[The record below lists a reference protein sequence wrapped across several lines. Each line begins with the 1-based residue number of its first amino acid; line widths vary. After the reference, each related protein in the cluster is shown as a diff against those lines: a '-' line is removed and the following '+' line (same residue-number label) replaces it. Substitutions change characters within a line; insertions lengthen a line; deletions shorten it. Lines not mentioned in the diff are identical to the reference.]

1 MSTVNGLSFCNTVKH
16 VKANRKRSRG
26 VNCRSD
32 RTQHKA
38 QQNPQCLC
46 TISLSFFS
54 TALPLPLLR
63 QIRSTKCQSSTASC
77 HTVIVQLLYACVNV
91 QSNATSLHTFKC
103 SHVQGNNRR
112 GGKKRS
118 AGNAK
123 DKEGRGGHK
132 EVRRD
137 RYE

>member
-38 QQNPQCLC
+38 QKNPQCLC

-91 QSNATSLHTFKC
+91 QSNATSLHTFNAPMFKGTIEEEVRNE
-103 SHVQGNNRR
+103 VQGMQRTRR
-112 GGKKRS
+112 GGEGIKK
-118 AGNAK
+118 
-123 DKEGRGGHK
+123 
-132 EVRRD
+132 
-137 RYE
+137 